1 MSVIA
6 CTPLAPSS
14 LVKTGQPATSVQP
27 PASSLP
33 SSAARPSVPE
43 SASRM
48 PWARRRM
55 LSAAGLPSIV
65 QIVPPSGFF
74 SLMYSP
80 MRKPIV

>member
-1 MSVIA
+1 M
-6 CTPLAPSS
+6 
-14 LVKTGQPATSVQP
+14 KTGQPATSVQP
-27 PASSLP
+27 PDSL
-33 SSAARPSVPE
+33 AAVERREALVPE